1 MTFLDITSW
10 VIKTE
15 KKSDRISEKHR
26 MLFDR
31 KEFYG
36 FSYSFELG
44 VGAVIKGMDR
54 AMEGMCIGEKR
65 KVVIPPGKL

>member
-1 MTFLDITSW
+1 M
-10 VIKTE
+10 
-15 KKSDRISEKHR
+15 
-26 MLFDR
+26 
-31 KEFYG
+31 G

-65 KVVIPPGKL
+65 KVVIPPGKA